1 MIEIAVLGF
10 GTVGSGVVE
19 LIDNNQEWIRRS
31 VPEGIHVKYILDIRE
46 FPNSPYADRVVHDID
61 LITGDPEV
69 KIVCET
75 MGGKEPAFT
84 FSRKALESGKSVCT
98 SNKELVEAL
107 GTELMLTAKQNGMSY
122 LFEAS
127 VGGGIPILRPL
138 RNSLVQEEITTIGGI
153 LNGTTNYI
161 LTKMEQEGAAF
172 DDVLKIAQ
180 ERGYAERNPEADVE
194 GYDCGRKIAIL
205 ASLATG
211 RKADYDEIPCEG
223 ITKIAAPDFAYAKAI
238 GRAVKLL
245 GIARKLGDGSW
256 SVRTA
261 PFLVPKEHPLYPV
274 SGVFNAVFVHG
285 TMVDD
290 LMFYGRGAGKNPTA
304 SAVVSDVVELAM
316 HIGVPL
322 RSAWNEEKLTLA
334 NSDLECHRFYIR
346 AAAEQAP
353 ALQAAFSSLEQIDLG
368 GQGGPETAAFVTD
381 EISERTFAQCLGE
394 IEVQN
399 VIRLL

>member
-31 VPEGIHVKYILDIRE
+31 VPEGIHVKYILDIWE
-46 FPNSPYADRVVHDID
+46 FPNRSYADRVVHNID
-61 LITGDPEV
+61 LITEDPEV

-211 RKADYDEIPCEG
+211 KKADYDEIPCEG
-223 ITKIAAPDFAYAKAI
+223 ITKIAAPDFA
-238 GRAVKLL
+238 
-245 GIARKLGDGSW
+245 
-256 SVRTA
+256 
-261 PFLVPKEHPLYPV
+261 
-274 SGVFNAVFVHG
+274 
-285 TMVDD
+285 
-290 LMFYGRGAGKNPTA
+290 
-304 SAVVSDVVELAM
+304 
-316 HIGVPL
+316 
-322 RSAWNEEKLTLA
+322 
-334 NSDLECHRFYIR
+334 
-346 AAAEQAP
+346 
-353 ALQAAFSSLEQIDLG
+353 
-368 GQGGPETAAFVTD
+368 
-381 EISERTFAQCLGE
+381 
-394 IEVQN
+394 
-399 VIRLL
+399 